1 MDNPRELKYTRDHE
15 WIRVEG
21 NRATVGIT
29 DHAQGKLGDV
39 VFVELPE
46 AGVEFSAGDAI
57 ANLESVKAVSEVF
70 SPVSGKVVEV
80 NRALED
86 SPDLINKA
94 AFTDGWIV
102 VLELSDPGELDQLLT
117 AEEYEKLVQEED

>member
-1 MDNPRELKYTRDHE
+1 MGNPKELKYSKDHE
-15 WIRVEG
+15 WVKVEG
-21 NRATVGIT
+21 NKATIGIT

-46 AGVEFSAGDAI
+46 VGAEYSARDAI

-70 SPVSGKVVEV
+70 SPVSGQVVEI
-80 NRALED
+80 NQALED
-86 SPDLINKA
+86 SPDLVNKA

-102 VLELSDPGELDQLLT
+102 VLEMSDPGELDQLLT
-117 AEEYEKLVQEED
+117 AEEYEKFVEEED

>member
-1 MDNPRELKYTRDHE
+1 MDNPKELKYSKDHE
-15 WIRVEG
+15 WVKVEG
-21 NRATVGIT
+21 NKATIGIT

-46 AGVEFSAGDAI
+46 IDAEYSAHDAI

-70 SPVSGKVVEV
+70 SPVSGKVIEV
-80 NRALED
+80 NQALED

-94 AFTDGWIV
+94 AFTEGWIV
-102 VLELSDPGELDQLLT
+102 VLEMSDPGELDQLLT
-117 AEEYEKLVQEED
+117 AEEYGKFVEEED

>member
-1 MDNPRELKYTRDHE
+1 MDHPKELKYTKEHE
-15 WIRVEG
+15 WVKVEG
-21 NRATVGIT
+21 NKATIGIT
-29 DHAQGKLGDV
+29 EHAQGKLGDV

-46 AGVEFSAGDAI
+46 IDAEYSAGDAI

-80 NRALED
+80 NQALEA

-94 AFTDGWIV
+94 AFTEGWIV
-102 VLELSDPGELDQLLT
+102 VLEMSSPGELDQLMT
-117 AEEYEKLVQEED
+117 AEEYGKQVEEED

>member
-1 MDNPRELKYTRDHE
+1 MDNPKELRYSKDHE
-15 WIRVEG
+15 WVKVEG
-21 NRATVGIT
+21 NKATIGIT

-46 AGVEFSAGDAI
+46 IDAEYSAHDAI

-70 SPVSGKVVEV
+70 SPISGKVIEV
-80 NRALED
+80 NQALED

-94 AFTDGWIV
+94 AFTEGWIV
-102 VLELSDPGELDQLLT
+102 VLEMSDPGELDQLLA
-117 AEEYEKLVQEED
+117 AEEYGKFVEEED